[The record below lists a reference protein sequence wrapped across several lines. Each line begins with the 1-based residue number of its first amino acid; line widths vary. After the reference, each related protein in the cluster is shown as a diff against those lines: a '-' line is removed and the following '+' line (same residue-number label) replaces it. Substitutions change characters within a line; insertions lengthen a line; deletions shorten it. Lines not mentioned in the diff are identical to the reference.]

1 MRVAAGVLGLALV
14 LLVLAEFFVAFLLPR
29 RVKRDPRLARRF
41 LLIVWRPW
49 RALATR
55 MSASTAD
62 TALGIFGPFGLLAM
76 LGLWSAG
83 LILGFAGMYWSIHP
97 HFDAG
102 EAASFG
108 DDLYFSA
115 SAFFSASTIFDPE
128 GGVAWF
134 LQIAEAACGFG
145 VLFIAIGYLPAL
157 FQAFST
163 RETAV
168 SQLDPRAGSPPTAGT
183 LPERSA
189 ERGGWEELDEY
200 LGEWETW
207 AAELMETHLS
217 YPILGYFRSQH
228 VNQNWLAAL
237 MTVVDTSAFA
247 IAYAPDGAVNAAGF
261 TFAIGRHALAD
272 LAHSYRAP
280 TSTDAGERLPADRLA
295 ELCRKL
301 QEEGLELRGSDEA
314 AAKLGKLRGSYERY
328 AVAIARQLALPLPGW
343 LPGEDSKEYWR
354 GASAYKRLD
363 WKAH

>member
-128 GGVAWF
+128 GGVARF

-183 LPERSA
+183 LLERSA

-207 AAELMETHLS
+207 AAELMETHLL
-217 YPILGYFRSQH
+217 PVPARQPE
-228 VNQNWLAAL
+228 LARRA
-237 MTVVDTSAFA
+237 D
-247 IAYAPDGAVNAAGF
+247 DR
-261 TFAIGRHALAD
+261 GRHLC
-272 LAHSYRAP
+272 LRHRIRA
-280 TSTDAGERLPADRLA
+280 R
-295 ELCRKL
+295 
-301 QEEGLELRGSDEA
+301 
-314 AAKLGKLRGSYERY
+314 
-328 AVAIARQLALPLPGW
+328 
-343 LPGEDSKEYWR
+343 WR
-354 GASAYKRLD
+354 GQRSRVHLCDRSPCARRPRPLLSRTDLN
-363 WKAH
+363 